1 MQKIGAISKSPKRYQ
16 QLSTIA
22 FAICV
27 SVRCGIIDYGAK
39 IIKKSG
45 RRPEVWR
52 YGRFIHETSKKTVY
66 VNGNMRIFP
75 NFAVYNVYRAGR
87 KRGTNKSNYLH
98 KINYAIWQGL

>member
-1 MQKIGAISKSPKRYQ
+1 MQKIGAISKSPNRYQ

-27 SVRCGIIDYGAK
+27 SVRYGIIDYGAK
-39 IIKKSG
+39 IIKKADADRKFGGTADSFT
-45 RRPEVWR
+45 RRQK
-52 YGRFIHETSKKTVY
+52 SVY

>member
-1 MQKIGAISKSPKRYQ
+1 M
-16 QLSTIA
+16 
-22 FAICV
+22 V
-27 SVRCGIIDYGAK
+27 HK

-52 YGRFIHETSKKTVY
+52 YDRSIHETSKKSVY

>member
-1 MQKIGAISKSPKRYQ
+1 MQKIGAISKSPNRYQ

-27 SVRCGIIDYGAK
+27 SVRYGIIDYGAK
-39 IIKKSG
+39 IVKKKRTQTGSLAVRQIHSRDVKKS
-45 RRPEVWR
+45 
-52 YGRFIHETSKKTVY
+52 VY

>member
-1 MQKIGAISKSPKRYQ
+1 MQKIGAISKSPNRYQ

-27 SVRCGIIDYGAK
+27 SVRYGIIDYGAK

-45 RRPEVWR
+45 RLAVRQ
-52 YGRFIHETSKKTVY
+52 IHSRDVKKSVY